1 MCINNN
7 RSNINEVTRAILN
20 FFIQKFHNHKKTQ
33 NAYKRIKIK
42 NAPKKHLRG
51 K

>member
-1 MCINNN
+1 MYINNN
-7 RSNINEVTRAILN
+7 SSNINEAIKTTLN
-20 FFIQKFHNHKKTQ
+20 FFIQKFHNHEKAQ

-42 NAPKKHLRG
+42 NAPKKYLRG